1 MRIGRA
7 PDERVGVEP
16 VIHGKVGHVLVHRV
30 REATTDPRRVPCRR
44 LEQKCGSIDTIDDLR
59 VLTIDRR

>member
-30 REATTDPRRVPCRR
+30 REATTDAPRPEDGRWYPYRQTVPSRFAANQARR
-44 LEQKCGSIDTIDDLR
+44 EA
-59 VLTIDRR
+59 